1 MTPQKISIF
10 LISDRM
16 ESLGDDDV
24 SIVHAN
30 KRPCL
35 HGVGEPGLVG

>member
-1 MTPQKISIF
+1 MMPQKISIF

-24 SIVHAN
+24 SIVYAH
-30 KRPCL
+30 K
-35 HGVGEPGLVG
+35 

>member
-1 MTPQKISIF
+1 MPQKISIF

-24 SIVHAN
+24 SIVYAH
-30 KRPCL
+30 
-35 HGVGEPGLVG
+35 E

>member
-1 MTPQKISIF
+1 MPQKISIF

-24 SIVHAN
+24 SIVYAH
-30 KRPCL
+30 K
-35 HGVGEPGLVG
+35 

>member
-30 KRPCL
+30 K
-35 HGVGEPGLVG
+35 